1 MSSEIAYFAGGCFWG
16 MEHEYQKLP
25 GVLTVVSG
33 YMGGSTSQPTYREIC
48 DGDTGHAE
56 VVQVTYDPSVTTYAD
71 LLEMFWEVH
80 DPTTLNRQGVDV
92 GHQYRSAIF
101 TVSDAQEEQARASL
115 EAAAVFFHSPIVTEI
130 APAPPF
136 WPAEDYHQDYIERT
150 GKASC
155 HIRRKRVPVR

>member
-33 YMGGSTSQPTYREIC
+33 YMGGSSSQPTYRDIC
-48 DGDTGHAE
+48 NGDTGHAE

-101 TVSDAQEEQARASL
+101 TVSSAQEEQARASR
-115 EAAAVFFHSPIVTEI
+115 EAASVYFHDPIVTEV